1 MISEDRIDRA
11 VTFLKSVGH
20 EDEALLLHQVRQQRN
35 AAAGDALMWQQMVM
49 LDIKIIQGAAAV
61 LVAVSE
67 QQDASAREFEIGLF
81 VMLVVLFALG
91 VVLFV
96 LAILAAFTLGC
107 HNGIHWPPWLAGGIV
122 VVLLLYLIGRWLRT

>member
-1 MISEDRIDRA
+1 